1 MLEALLVFL
10 IRTLAFLLPLLLLVV
25 VVIVDCCIVLWR
37 QDVGQFGRQVAVQI
51 RREAQQRILE
61 ARYSMC
67 CRTQQPAAFGGE
79 HLGTWYTL
87 CTQRSHEPHTL

>member
-1 MLEALLVFL
+1 MLEALLVVL
-10 IRTLAFLLPLLLLVV
+10 IRTLAFLLPLLVL

-67 CRTQQPAAFGGE
+67 CRTQ
-79 HLGTWYTL
+79 
-87 CTQRSHEPHTL
+87 

>member
-1 MLEALLVFL
+1 VLEALLVVL
-10 IRTLAFLLPLLLLVV
+10 IRTLAFLLPLLVL

-67 CRTQQPAAFGGE
+67 CRTQ
-79 HLGTWYTL
+79 
-87 CTQRSHEPHTL
+87 

>member
-10 IRTLAFLLPLLLLVV
+10 IRTLAFLLPLLVL

-67 CRTQQPAAFGGE
+67 CRTQ
-79 HLGTWYTL
+79 
-87 CTQRSHEPHTL
+87 